1 MCCSSCLDD
10 DHLINTCPYLHQVIT
25 PEEIVKNFTQS
36 ETNFRHHF
44 RRNETRKRFHSTGD
58 FILIQSSAQA
68 LRDIIVIIKEEGIKE
83 TYRIDIDIDD
93 FIDENPEGL
102 PLERKVHE
110 LNLRNSNKNIILTQI
125 QEDEDDIYVS
135 QNKQYNKG
143 FIKSFTGFA
152 HDIEVF
158 GEFMDI
164 DKIEAFSKY
173 FLHNNFQEII
183 SISNKCAAQ
192 RLQDFT
198 HKVENQ
204 RDSPEVLNRMIRITK
219 SKTIRKK
226 KSESPSPINKKK
238 TINKEKEKDAEKPG
252 ERDKLKPRIRF
263 SIFGKKEERIESS
276 KFIKSKPEIKI
287 VRDMKD
293 STSMLVKDTAK
304 DPLLDGEK
312 AMNKTEEKSEEEE
325 KAEGKENKN
334 GLSPKSASIKKPC
347 SLDMKKKRKS
357 TSCDGTY
364 TLEDLLKD
372 ANLKDLEELVKMKK
386 LNLNN

>member
-1 MCCSSCLDD
+1 M
-10 DHLINTCPYLHQVIT
+10 IT

-44 RRNETRKRFHSTGD
+44 RRNENRKRFDSTGD

-102 PLERKVHE
+102 TLERKVHE
-110 LNLRNSNKNIILTQI
+110 LNLRNSNKNVILAQI
-125 QEDEDDIYVS
+125 QEDEEEIYLS
-135 QNKQYNKG
+135 QSKNSNKG
-143 FIKSFTGFA
+143 FIKSFTAFA

-158 GEFMDI
+158 GESMDI
-164 DKIEAFSKY
+164 DKIEVFSKY
-173 FLHNNFQEII
+173 FLQNNFQEII
-183 SISNKCAAQ
+183 SILNKCAAQ

-198 HKVENQ
+198 HKVENP
-204 RDSPEVLNRMIRITK
+204 RDSPEVLNRMIKITK

-226 KSESPSPINKKK
+226 RSESPSPINKKK
-238 TINKEKEKDAEKPG
+238 TINKEKEKDAEKAG
-252 ERDKLKPRIRF
+252 EKDKLKPRIRF
-263 SIFGKKEERIESS
+263 SIFGKKEEKIESS
-276 KFIKSKPEIKI
+276 KFITKSKPEIKI
-287 VRDMKD
+287 VKDMQD
-293 STSMLVKDTAK
+293 STSLVKDTAK
-304 DPLLDGEK
+304 DPLLDAEK

-325 KAEGKENKN
+325 KANRNE
-334 GLSPKSASIKKPC
+334 LSPKSASIKKPG
-347 SLDMKKKRKS
+347 SLDIKKKRKS

-372 ANLKDLEELVKMKK
+372 ANLKDLEELVKRKK

>member
-58 FILIQSSAQA
+58 YILIQSSAQA

-110 LNLRNSNKNIILTQI
+110 LNLRNSNKNVILAQI
-125 QEDEDDIYVS
+125 QEDEDDIYKS
-135 QNKQYNKG
+135 QSSNSNKG
-143 FIKSFTGFA
+143 FIKSFTAFA

-158 GEFMDI
+158 GESMDI
-164 DKIEAFSKY
+164 DKIEIFSKY
-173 FLHNNFQEII
+173 FLQNNFNEII

-198 HKVENQ
+198 HKVENP
-204 RDSPEVLNRMIRITK
+204 RDSPEVLNRMIKITK

-226 KSESPSPINKKK
+226 RSESPSPVNKKK
-238 TINKEKEKDAEKPG
+238 TINKEKEKEKDSEKAG
-252 ERDKLKPRIRF
+252 ERDKLKSRIRF
-263 SIFGKKEERIESS
+263 SIFGKREEKMESS
-276 KFIKSKPEIKI
+276 KLITKSKPEIKI

-293 STSMLVKDTAK
+293 STSVKDTAK

-312 AMNKTEEKSEEEE
+312 GLRKTEEKSEEE
-325 KAEGKENKN
+325 GKENKN
-334 GLSPKSASIKKPC
+334 ELSPKSARIKKPC
-347 SLDMKKKRKS
+347 SLDMRKKRKS

-372 ANLKDLEELVKMKK
+372 ANLKDLEELVKIKK

>member
-1 MCCSSCLDD
+1 M
-10 DHLINTCPYLHQVIT
+10 IT

-44 RRNETRKRFHSTGD
+44 RRNENRKRFDSTGD

-110 LNLRNSNKNIILTQI
+110 LNLRNSNKNIIPTQI
-125 QEDEDDIYVS
+125 QEDEEDIYLS
-135 QNKQYNKG
+135 QSKNSNKG
-143 FIKSFTGFA
+143 FIKSFTAFA

-158 GEFMDI
+158 GESMDI
-164 DKIEAFSKY
+164 DKIEVFSKY
-173 FLHNNFQEII
+173 FLQNNFQEII
-183 SISNKCAAQ
+183 SILNKCAAQ

-198 HKVENQ
+198 HKVENP
-204 RDSPEVLNRMIRITK
+204 RDSPEVLNRMIKITK

-226 KSESPSPINKKK
+226 RSESPSPINKKK
-238 TINKEKEKDAEKPG
+238 TINKEKEKDAEKAG
-252 ERDKLKPRIRF
+252 EKDKLKPRIRF
-263 SIFGKKEERIESS
+263 SIFGKKEEKIESS
-276 KFIKSKPEIKI
+276 KFITKSKPEIKI
-287 VRDMKD
+287 VKDMQD
-293 STSMLVKDTAK
+293 STSLVKDTAK
-304 DPLLDGEK
+304 DPLLDAEK

-325 KAEGKENKN
+325 KDNRN
-334 GLSPKSASIKKPC
+334 GLSPKSASIKKPG
-347 SLDMKKKRKS
+347 SLDIKKKRKS

-372 ANLKDLEELVKMKK
+372 ANLKDLEELVKRKK